1 MNKQIQIITTQ
12 QTTKPTKSGSYTM
25 LEVTYKDL
33 SNGGKTDGKK
43 IMSFASKEVFAVLS
57 KAVQGETY
65 NITTQKNE
73 NSGYLDWVA
82 ATKDTGG
89 SQVMATDTKAYTSPK
104 STYETPEER
113 AKRQVYI
120 IRQSSLTNAISV
132 LKTEKNT
139 PTPADVFALAQEMV
153 DWVMENDVKSPASFD
168 DMMDDIPL

>member
-57 KAVQGETY
+57 KAVQGEMY
-65 NITTQKNE
+65 SITTQKNE
-73 NSGYLDWVA
+73 NSGYWDWVA
-82 ATKDTGG
+82 AAKYTGG
-89 SQVMATDTKAYTSPK
+89 LTEVATETKSFSSPK

-113 AKRQVYI
+113 AQRQVYI

-139 PTPADVFALAQEMV
+139 PSPEDVFKLAQEMV
-153 DWVMENDVKSPASFD
+153 NWVMEKEVKTPASFD

>member
-1 MNKQIQIITTQ
+1 MT
-12 QTTKPTKSGSYTM
+12 
-25 LEVTYKDL
+25 
-33 SNGGKTDGKK
+33 
-43 IMSFASKEVFAVLS
+43 
-57 KAVQGETY
+57 
-65 NITTQKNE
+65 
-73 NSGYLDWVA
+73 
-82 ATKDTGG
+82 
-89 SQVMATDTKAYTSPK
+89 TDTKAYTSPK